1 MDALRAPAIFA
12 GFLLLT
18 LICVPPQWIARKLN
32 LPLRKKIPRFYHKVL
47 CKMIGVGVH
56 VHGEPL
62 TSGGLLLANHSSWLD
77 IIVLSGICPLAFVA
91 KSEVKGWPLFGVLAR
106 LQNTIFVHRGD
117 KARILGDRDTI
128 RARMK
133 SGDRIVIFPEGTS
146 SDGNRVL
153 PFKSALL
160 GAAELPLGEENE
172 GDAHTRVQPVSLGYV
187 ANYGIPMGRETRPS
201 YAWYG
206 DMDLVPHLWKA
217 FASGPVDVVVEFHGP
232 LTAGEA
238 GGRKQL
244 AERAERAVRAGLMR
258 ALNDGPARLA
268 GFGCGRTKRNNE
280 DGEAEAE
287 AAE

>member
-18 LICVPPQWIARKLN
+18 LLCALPQWTARKFK
-32 LPLRKKIPRFYHKVL
+32 LPLAKRIPRFYHKTL
-47 CKMIGVGVH
+47 CKLIGIRVQLR
-56 VHGEPL
+56 GEPL
-62 TSGGLLLANHSSWLD
+62 PGGGLLLANHSSWLD

-91 KSEVKGWPLFGVLAR
+91 KSEVSGWPLFGLLAR
-106 LQNTIFVHRGD
+106 LQNTIFVRRGE
-117 KARILGDRDTI
+117 KARTLGDRDAI
-128 RARMK
+128 RARVN

-160 GAAELPLGEENE
+160 GAAELPLS
-172 GDAHTRVQPVSLGYV
+172 DAKNDDTRAAVQPVSIGYV
-187 ANYGIPMGRETRPS
+187 ANYGMPMGRETRPS

-206 DMDLVPHLWKA
+206 DMDLLPHLWNA
-217 FASGPVDVVVEFHGP
+217 FASGPIDVVVEFHEP
-232 LTAGEA
+232 LTVEET

-258 ALNDGPARLA
+258 ALNGGRGHLA
-268 GFGCGRTKRNNE
+268 GFADGLTKKNSGHA
-280 DGEAEAE
+280 DAE